1 MSKQS
6 KSEKEKIVGQ
16 EMVNLLQAGYINE
29 QDFMYIMKAYKDYTQ
44 HEAQPVKAAEPVT
57 ATHATPAAEPVQT
70 QAPKKE
76 PKQPKPKSPEQ
87 IRERNITWLLILGV
101 SFLLISGLVVATS
114 TWEQMGAALKVVTLL
129 GVSGFFFILSGI
141 SSSILKISKTAF
153 AFLTLGSLLLPIA
166 IIAIGYFELFGSY
179 LSLYGEGKFVL
190 GMLCTLLPLPLYFRN
205 AVKNNSRLFVWI
217 FYLFLSFFVGFT
229 IAAIDV
235 SADVFYLL
243 IMLFNA
249 ALLFGYHRFRQQPK
263 LPLFIKELPSYAQLN
278 LIVSTLLMLVVF
290 DSALFYSFN
299 VLLTAALYMA
309 MVFVYNTKAYQLV
322 FSALF
327 AYGIYQLTE
336 QTWLENIDLLIYGIL
351 GASYLGFATLVKK
364 DATLAKVFHYTS
376 GVISLCA
383 FLFISFQALA
393 IRQEQDSWVL
403 LLAYLVITGTYLY
416 LAEITN
422 RQVFRWLAPV
432 FLFFSGMQLWEVAFE
447 QLVPVNIELFMFL
460 FAVLS
465 YIIHAMPGKKSFL
478 PTIKTSTAYLAIFV
492 MLLSVIQGIT
502 VARYIEVA
510 WMTFIASLL
519 AGYVSILAK
528 QTSAKALAPWTH
540 AFCGLFACLI
550 VYPKLISA
558 LPAYEEHL
566 HLAFHLAIS
575 GVILLMVSLLWQKG
589 QQKILAQAVFYMGQA
604 SYGLAV
610 LMLLTSSTATDT
622 QFIRPAILLGGI
634 MIAIWLVRYVRINYL
649 WAVVSVMTFAFYM
662 SLTSTF
668 AITKMDA
675 ITVYMLFGPLLLLGV
690 DWVAGKYVTA
700 LKPYFF
706 WTAHIMLAYTILG
719 VIANQLT
726 IHTIHPGL
734 FLIPL
739 TIYLYSIWIKRTEWQ
754 LKLFLYAAMTL
765 ISFLVI
771 FHVLFYDWT
780 ETISI
785 AFSFVT
791 SSVLLVLISLFFQTD
806 WKQRMEWYL
815 IPFGNL
821 SLLIVTTFET
831 LPTLGEV
838 AIVFGF
844 GIVNLYLLHRRNWT
858 LALIVPLML
867 LLLMWQSQQ
876 YVTGDVGMLLIYGGC
891 FVALTIAGR
900 VLFEKLFDDDKHKL
914 LIDWYSLFAVLYA
927 GFTFAYAEAIDSV
940 WVRILPYLLIAG
952 WLFLQ
957 VKRISQPVMQKV
969 IMSAGAL
976 CLLPAYYLIYQEY
989 LTYIPELFHAE
1000 IAMVPVFVLSI
1011 LLTKKVW
1018 RSYPY
1023 VMTHAQTVILA
1034 FITVYLV
1041 QDAIVS
1047 HTVWDAVIIGVLS
1060 LASLL
1065 AGMYL
1070 QIKSYF
1076 FIGLGTLLFNVIYQ
1090 TKPYWGNMPWWAYLL
1105 MAGILLI
1112 AIASYNEWKKQ
1123 RDDEGRLEKKV
1134 KGMIVR
1140 FREWN

>member
-1 MSKQS
+1 MSKQP

-29 QDFMYIMKAYKDYTQ
+29 HDFMYIMKAYKDYTQ
-44 HEAQPVKAAEPVT
+44 HEAEPVPT
-57 ATHATPAAEPVQT
+57 TNATPAAEPART
-70 QAPKKE
+70 HAPKKE
-76 PKQPKPKSPEQ
+76 PKQPIPKSPEQ

-114 TWEQMGAALKVVTLL
+114 TWEQMGAALKVLTLL
-129 GVSGFFFILSGI
+129 GVSGFFFTLSGI

-205 AVKNNSRLFVWI
+205 AVQNNSRLFVWI

-229 IAAIDV
+229 IAATSV

-249 ALLFGYHRFRQQPK
+249 ALLFGYHRLRQQPK
-263 LPLFIKELPSYAQLN
+263 LPLFIKELPAYAQLN
-278 LIVSTLLMLVVF
+278 LIVSTLLMLAVF

-309 MVFVYNTKAYQLV
+309 MVYVYNTKAYQLV

-327 AYGIYQLTE
+327 AYGVYQLTE
-336 QTWLENIDLLIYGIL
+336 QTWLENIDLFLYALIGT
-351 GASYLGFATLVKK
+351 SYLGFATLVKQ
-364 DATLAKVFHYTS
+364 DAILAKIFHYTS
-376 GVISLCA
+376 GFVSFCA
-383 FLFISFQALA
+383 FLFISFQGVV

-403 LLAYLVITGTYLY
+403 LLAYLIITGTYLY

-432 FLFFSGMQLWEVAFE
+432 FLFISGMQLWEVVFE
-447 QLVPVNIELFMFL
+447 PYIPISIQSFMFL

-465 YIIHAMPGKKSFL
+465 YIFIAIPGKKKPLF
-478 PTIKTSTAYLAIFV
+478 TIKTSTKYLSIFV
-492 MLLSVIQGIT
+492 MLLAVMHGIT
-502 VARYIEVA
+502 LENYIEVSLMA
-510 WMTFIASLL
+510 LIAGGL
-519 AGYVSILAK
+519 ASYVSILDK
-528 QTSAKALAPWTH
+528 QQTTQSIPPWTH
-540 AFCGLFACLI
+540 AFCWLFACLI
-550 VYPKLISA
+550 LYPKLISA
-558 LPAYEEHL
+558 LPAYVEH
-566 HLAFHLAIS
+566 FHLPFHFAIS
-575 GVILLMVSLLWQKG
+575 GVVLLMISLLWQKAR
-589 QQKILAQAVFYMGQA
+589 QKILAQALFYMGQA
-604 SYGLAV
+604 GYLLAV
-610 LMLLTSSTATDT
+610 LILIASTATDT
-622 QFIRPAILLGGI
+622 QFVRPAILLVGI
-634 MIAIWLVRYVRINYL
+634 ASSVWLVRYVRIDYL

-668 AITKMDA
+668 AITSLDA
-675 ITVYMLFGPLLLLGV
+675 ITVYMLFGPLLLLAV
-690 DWVAGKYVTA
+690 DWVAGKYVRA
-700 LKPYFF
+700 LKLYFF
-706 WTAHIMLAYTILG
+706 WTAHIMLVYAVIG
-719 VIANQLT
+719 VIANQ
-726 IHTIHPGL
+726 IINRTIHPSL

-739 TIYLYSIWIKRTEWQ
+739 AIYLYSIWIKRTEWQ
-754 LKLFLYAAMTL
+754 LKLFLYAAMTM

-771 FHVLFYDWT
+771 FHVLFYDWIR
-780 ETISI
+780 TISI
-785 AFSFVT
+785 SFCFVV

-806 WKQRMEWYL
+806 WKRRMEWYL

-831 LPTLGEV
+831 LPTLSEV
-838 AIVFGF
+838 
-844 GIVNLYLLHRRNWT
+844 GIVIGFVVLNLYLLHRRNWT

-867 LLLMWQSQQ
+867 LLLMWRSQQ
-876 YVTGDVGMLLIYGGC
+876 YLTGDVAMLLIYSSC
-891 FVALTIAGR
+891 FASLTIAGK
-900 VLFEKLFDDDKHKL
+900 VSFQKLFDDDNHNL

-927 GFTFAYAEAIDSV
+927 GFTFTYAESIDSV
-940 WVRILPYLLIAG
+940 WVRILPYILIAG

-957 VKRISQPVMQKV
+957 VKRISQPMMQKV
-969 IMSAGAL
+969 VMTAGAL
-976 CLLPAYYLIYQEY
+976 CMLPAYYLIFQEY
-989 LTYIPELFHAE
+989 MNYIPDLFHAE
-1000 IAMVPVFVLSI
+1000 IVMLPVFVLSI
-1011 LLTKKVW
+1011 LLTRKIWQQYTYIMIHV
-1018 RSYPY
+1018 
-1023 VMTHAQTVILA
+1023 QTVILA
-1034 FITVYLV
+1034 FITIYLV

-1047 HTVWDAVIIGVLS
+1047 HTVWDALIIGILS